1 MDERHGILRKL
12 KKLSIFLELKI
23 WKFKKIIYEHLI
35 FAKKNW
41 KKRLFFTEQKNFTKD
56 YDKKIVFSIITF
68 F

>member
-35 FAKKNW
+35 FAKKTG
-41 KKRLFFTEQKNFTKD
+41 KRLFFAEQKNFTKD
-56 YDKKIVFSIITF
+56 YDKKSCFQ
-68 F
+68 